1 MRPVL
6 KLSSEEKK
14 MFDRIV
20 NWLESNKEL
29 EAVDAYMISLCARSW
44 GHIEKAVAMLEEK
57 NGAMIQVLKNGT
69 RQVAPEY
76 SNWIRATDEF
86 MKYIKHLGL
95 SPLSRK
101 ALLKDINGGKSDDDP
116 FADLPGSP
124 GDKIG

>member
-1 MRPVL
+1 MKPVL
-6 KLSSEEKK
+6 ELSKDEKK

-20 NWLESNKEL
+20 QWLESNNEL
-29 EAVDAYMISLCARSW
+29 QAVDTYMISLCARSW
-44 GHIEKAVAMLEEK
+44 GHIEKAVAMLEERD
-57 NGAMIQVLKNGT
+57 GAMIQVLKNNT
-69 RQVAPEY
+69 RQVSPEY

-116 FADLPGSP
+116 FADLPGTP
-124 GDKIG
+124 QP